1 MKNKIILKDASFF
14 KDLLFCS
21 CRYCIGRHTVASII
35 MANNIAKNAY
45 EHLNEY
51 DRRLLAY
58 DIRKQI
64 NDVLQHKSNI
74 NIHDYRYS
82 ITMDALTRI
91 VEYIEDSGLDY
102 HNDVVQLD
110 NYDFNINQTDV
121 TVEPYDNSDSNS
133 YSDSFFTCYTVLL
146 PWIKL
151 ANALDDRSQYFVEYE
166 VNGEVKVELCFPIPI
181 ISSDLTNIS
190 IKYMPLNTYL
200 DMDHEDSW
208 IQREVINNV
217 TLAID
222 TTL

>member
-1 MKNKIILKDASFF
+1 MKTKIILKDVSFF

-45 EHLNEY
+45 EYLNEY
-51 DRRLLAY
+51 DRRLLAH
-58 DIRKQI
+58 DIRMQI

-74 NIHDYRYS
+74 NICDYHYP

-91 VEYIEDSGLDY
+91 VEYIKDSGLDY

-110 NYDFNINQTDV
+110 NYAFNIDQTGV
-121 TVEPYDNSDSNS
+121 TVEPYDNSIPDP

-146 PWIKL
+146 PWVKL
-151 ANALDDRSQYFVEYE
+151 ANALDDRSQYFVEYK
-166 VNGEVKVELCFPIPI
+166 VNGEVKVEICFPIPI

-200 DMDHEDSW
+200 NRDHEDSW
-208 IQREVINNV
+208 IKSEVINNV
-217 TLAID
+217 TSVID
-222 TTL
+222 TSL

>member
-21 CRYCIGRHTVASII
+21 CRYCIGRHTVASIL

-45 EHLNEY
+45 ECLNEY
-51 DRRLLAY
+51 DRRLLAH
-58 DIRKQI
+58 DIRMQI
-64 NDVLQHKSNI
+64 NDFLQHKSNI
-74 NIHDYRYS
+74 NICDYHYP

-91 VEYIEDSGLDY
+91 VKYIKDSGLDY

-110 NYDFNINQTDV
+110 NYAFNIDQTGV
-121 TVEPYDNSDSNS
+121 TVEPYDNSIPNP

-166 VNGEVKVELCFPIPI
+166 VNGEVKVEICFPIPI

-190 IKYMPLNTYL
+190 IKYMSLNTYL
-200 DMDHEDSW
+200 NRDHEDSW
-208 IQREVINNV
+208 IQTEVINNV
-217 TLAID
+217 TPVID
-222 TTL
+222 TSL